1 LETLVVIKANIFVY
15 GILDLFGFAKRV
27 QMKALCLEMAEE
39 VLHAGIVQ
47 TVSFP
52 GHSSPYDRP

>member
-1 LETLVVIKANIFVY
+1 VY
-15 GILDLFGFAKRV
+15 GILDLFDFAKRV
-27 QMKALCLEMAEE
+27 QKKALCLEIAEE

-52 GHSSPYDRP
+52 GHSGPYDRPGRPLGEWP

>member
-1 LETLVVIKANIFVY
+1 MDVFVY
-15 GILDLFGFAKRV
+15 GILDLFDFAKRV
-27 QMKALCLEMAEE
+27 QKKALCLEIAKE

-52 GHSSPYDRP
+52 GYSGPYDRPGRPLGEWP